1 MTSIDVR
8 IPDDLLE
15 KLERVSEEEHLDRS
29 TVIRRLLERGYR
41 DFTRDQA
48 IAQYRNGEIT
58 MAEAA
63 SLAGLSLW
71 EMEQYLIREGYR
83 SAYSIADLDREKE
96 RLQSA
101 RKE

>member
-15 KLERVSEEEHLDRS
+15 KLDRVSEEEHLDRS

-41 DFTRDQA
+41 DYTRDQA
-48 IAQYRNGEIT
+48 AAQYRNGEIT
-58 MAEAA
+58 MGEAA
-63 SLAGLSLW
+63 SLAGLSLC

-83 SAYSIADLDREKE
+83 SEYSIADLDREKE